1 MKTRITA
8 EELDRKFDDGEDISE
23 YFDWSTARRP
33 NREPKRVD
41 VELPNWM
48 VNGLDLEAE
57 RLGITRQALIRAWI
71 AEKLK

>member
-1 MKTRITA
+1 MKRISATD
-8 EELDRKFDDGEDISE
+8 LDKKFDDGEDVSE

-41 VELPNWM
+41 VELPTWM
-48 VNGLDLEAE
+48 VNGLDLEAA